1 MSIKDR
7 EVSVQQLTKWVP
19 YYLITCTFLGA
30 VLGSFLIYYFQGEF
44 PYEVLTA
51 GLVATLFLTVIEV
64 IKQKKKKNNIPD
76 ADERVIKNISRFFAY
91 TSHILTSILFISLGV
106 FTLLGKESI
115 SIFLSFYNIF
125 IKQVKLSCYNVS
137 NCDRFIRD

>member
-115 SIFLSFYNIF
+115 SIFYLWILFFSYIWIVGIGALI
-125 IKQVKLSCYNVS
+125 IKRK
-137 NCDRFIRD
+137 

>member
-1 MSIKDR
+1 M
-7 EVSVQQLTKWVP
+7 
-19 YYLITCTFLGA
+19 
-30 VLGSFLIYYFQGEF
+30 
-44 PYEVLTA
+44 
-51 GLVATLFLTVIEV
+51 TVIEV

-115 SIFLSFYNIF
+115 SIFYLWILFFSYIWIVGIGALI
-125 IKQVKLSCYNVS
+125 IKRK
-137 NCDRFIRD
+137 